1 MREFLSFMLLSSFC
15 LHYDELHL
23 FPLARKTVVIICER
37 CFSWML
43 NGDTKI
49 NQRLQQVA
57 VSCFLFLNLI
67 TYIQISCH
75 YSEIYDVALTEKIFS
90 PVTNRRNN
98 FHE

>member
-1 MREFLSFMLLSSFC
+1 MREFLSFMLLSPFC

-57 VSCFLFLNLI
+57 VGCFLFLNLI

-75 YSEIYDVALTEKIFS
+75 YSEIYDVALREKIFS